1 MAMIDINW
9 HPSRREL
16 RQFAGLWLGVFG
28 LIGGWKLYGSG
39 GVAGWP
45 WVGAAVA
52 LGAPGLVWPALLR
65 PVYVAW
71 MALAFPIGWT
81 VSHLLLA
88 VIYFGVVTP
97 IGLILRATGTDP
109 MQRRFEPDAATYW
122 VEHRTGDDK
131 SRYFR
136 QF

>member
-16 RQFAGLWLGVFG
+16 RQFAALWLGVFG
-28 LIGGWKLYGSG
+28 LIGAWKLYGSSG
-39 GVAGWP
+39 AAGWP
-45 WVGAAVA
+45 WAIVAGA
-52 LGAPGLVWPALLR
+52 LGLPGLLWPPLVR

-88 VIYFGVVTP
+88 LIYYGVVTP
-97 IGLILRATGTDP
+97 IGLILRASGTDP
-109 MQRRFEPDAATYW
+109 MMRRFDPEAETYW

-131 SRYFR
+131 SRYFK

>member
-9 HPSRREL
+9 NPSRREL
-16 RQFAGLWLGVFG
+16 RQFAGLWLCVFG
-28 LIGGWKLYGSG
+28 LIGAWKLYGSS

-45 WVGAAVA
+45 LVVAAAA
-52 LGAPGLVWPALLR
+52 LGVPGLIWPIVLR

-71 MALAFPIGWT
+71 MGLAFPIGWT

-88 VIYFGVVTP
+88 VIYFGVITP

>member
-1 MAMIDINW
+1 MIDINW

-28 LIGGWKLYGSG
+28 LIGVWKLYRSG
-39 GVAGWP
+39 GAAGGP
-45 WVGAAVA
+45 WVITAVG
-52 LGAPGLVWPALLR
+52 LGVPGLIWPILVR
-65 PVYVAW
+65 PVYVGW

-81 VSHLLLA
+81 VSHLLLGL
-88 VIYFGVVTP
+88 IYFGVITP

-109 MQRRFEPDAATYW
+109 MQRCFEPDAATYW